1 MQACGRAQV
10 SRQLPLP
17 GGYQVWDVVYFAG
30 TNQVFKGGDTVWH
43 GEKGE
48 VRGPATRSIETQGVA
63 RSRSLSAD
71 AAEAF
76 GSAAGMA
83 CRPPSLTTAPRLPP
97 WTSGAWTTCE
107 RSGRAYAPWS
117 AA

>member
-1 MQACGRAQV
+1 M
-10 SRQLPLP
+10 
-17 GGYQVWDVVYFAG
+17 YFAG
-30 TNQVFKGGDTVWH
+30 TNQDFKGGNSVWH

-48 VRGPATRSIETQGVA
+48 VRGPATRSIKTQGVA

-83 CRPPSLTTAPRLPP
+83 CRLPSLTTAPGCLPGP
-97 WTSGAWTTCE
+97 V
-107 RSGRAYAPWS
+107 
-117 AA
+117 